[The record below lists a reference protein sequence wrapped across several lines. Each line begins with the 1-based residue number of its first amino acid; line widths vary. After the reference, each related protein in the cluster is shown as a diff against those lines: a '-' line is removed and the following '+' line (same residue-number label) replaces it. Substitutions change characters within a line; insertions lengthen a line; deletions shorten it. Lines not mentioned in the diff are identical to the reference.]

1 MSDQATHATDDQAT
15 GSPDRRVA
23 YEPSWYASLLAFAE
37 NREAVDDRKAAE

>member
-23 YEPSWYASLLAFAE
+23 YEPSWYASLLAFSE
-37 NREAVDDRKAAE
+37 NHEAVDDSRAVD

>member
-1 MSDQATHATDDQAT
+1 MSDQATQDRVTMTDDTRA
-15 GSPDRRVA
+15 A